1 MATQRIKVLC
11 ADCQIYIWPQ
21 NKSIHSKTM
30 KHKYNTYANHHK
42 FLIYG
47 KQVDI
52 DKYKNVSIQTDTLD
66 EPIQVYSKYMQNT

>member
-30 KHKYNTYANHHK
+30 KHKYNTYANHDK
-42 FLIYG
+42 FLMVENKLIL
-47 KQVDI
+47 I
-52 DKYKNVSIQTDTLD
+52 DTKMSPSRQIH
-66 EPIQVYSKYMQNT
+66 